1 MSDIIQLLP
10 DSVANQIAAGEVIQ
24 RPASAVK
31 ELLENAI
38 DAGSTRVR
46 LYLKDAGKTL
56 IQVIDDGSGM
66 SVLDARLCFERHATS
81 KIRTADD
88 LFTLHTMG
96 FRGEALASI
105 AAIAQVELKT
115 RRQTEEIG
123 THLIIESSEVISQ
136 QPVATNSGTSI
147 TVKNLFY
154 NVPARR
160 NFLKSNPVETRHIIE
175 EFTRVALAHPQI
187 SFSLTHNDTVVFD
200 LRTGNLR
207 QRIASV
213 FGIIYN
219 ERLVPVEEE
228 TSIVKLEGFVGKPE
242 FAKKMRGEQYFFVNN
257 RFVKDGYLNH
267 AVSAAFESMISKDS
281 YASYFINIEID
292 PSRIDVNIHP
302 TKTEIKFEDEKAV
315 YAIMRAAVKRA
326 LGKFSVSPTID
337 FDQEKS
343 FDIPL
348 EKMDERPIAP
358 TIKITPG
365 YNPFHPKK
373 EQGSN
378 QPHSWNPVLERS
390 KVEQWHQLNR
400 DIEKSQLSSLQ
411 TELHPKVVVT
421 AESLTESAFIQLYK
435 QYIFVNTL
443 PDVLIIDQQ
452 KAHERVLY
460 ERFHKSMDTKAAS
473 SQQQLFPQP
482 LDFTPSETLLL
493 NELLPDLHVM
503 GFDISPF
510 GANTF
515 VLHGAPEE
523 VIVGSEKKLLH
534 GILDQYVQQRD
545 SEQLQPTENLAISI
559 ARQLSIK
566 TGQALT
572 AREMKELVTDLL
584 TCENPHN
591 TPTGKSIITRMSS
604 DAFAK
609 LFNE

>member
-38 DAGSTRVR
+38 DAGSSRIK

-81 KIRTADD
+81 KIRSAND

-105 AAIAQVELKT
+105 AAIAQVEMKT
-115 RRQTEEIG
+115 RRSNEEVG
-123 THLIIESSEVISQ
+123 TQLIIEGSEVLSQ
-136 QPVATNSGTSI
+136 QPIATNSGTSI

-160 NFLKSNPVETRHIIE
+160 NFLKSNAIETRHIIE

-187 SFSLTHNDTVVFD
+187 AFSLTHNDTAVFD

-207 QRIASV
+207 QRIASI

-242 FAKKMRGEQYFFVNN
+242 FAKKVRGEQYFFVNN
-257 RFVKDGYLNH
+257 RFVKDAYLNH
-267 AVSAAFESMISKDS
+267 AVSAAFESMISKDT
-281 YASYFINIEID
+281 YATYFINIAID
-292 PSRIDVNIHP
+292 PARIDVNIHP

-337 FDQEKS
+337 FDRENS
-343 FDIPL
+343 FEIPL
-348 EKMDERPIAP
+348 EKMNERPVAP
-358 TIKITPG
+358 TIKVTPG
-365 YNPFHPKK
+365 YNPFHPKPT
-373 EQGSN
+373 EGNVQ
-378 QPHSWNPVLERS
+378 QHSWKPVLDRS
-390 KVEQWHQLNR
+390 KVDQWHQLNR
-400 DIEKSQLSSLQ
+400 DIEKSPLAVAQI
-411 TELHPKVVVT
+411 ELHPESIITSESV
-421 AESLTESAFIQLYK
+421 AESSFTQLYR
-435 QYIFVNTL
+435 QYIFINTF
-443 PDVLIIDQQ
+443 PTALIIDQQ

-460 ERFHKSMDTKAAS
+460 ERFKKAMDAKIVS

-482 LDFTPSETLLL
+482 LDFTPGETTLL
-493 NELLPDLHVM
+493 NELLPDLHDM

-523 VIVGSEKKLLH
+523 VIVGTEKKLLH
-534 GILDQYVQQRD
+534 GILNQYVDQRD
-545 SEQLQPTENLAISI
+545 NQKLQPNENLATSI

-566 TGQALT
+566 SGQALST
-572 AREMKELVTDLL
+572 REMKELVTDLL
-584 TCENPHN
+584 ACENPKY
-591 TPTGKSIITRMSS
+591 TPSGKPIIARMTSESI
-604 DAFAK
+604 AN
-609 LFNE
+609 LFGE